1 MYLQEDVDKYYPEA
15 AIYEAMEVWSL
26 PKNKTHMLEEI
37 CDKGEYFAQVKKDGN
52 WYELCKSKTGEIY
65 LFSRG
70 TSVKTGLPVENI
82 SNVPHLKEGFANLPN
97 DTVIAG
103 EIYYP
108 NETTNS
114 VRSIMGCLPAKAI
127 QRQKTKGNIHFYM
140 HDIMRYNG
148 TDLTGKNAWS
158 RYNRLTEITNEHN
171 LLNEYIEIAEIVTED
186 IYNFIIDTLAAGEEG
201 VVLKNRKAVYSEG
214 KRPAWSMIKIK
225 KNDTVDVICMGLEDA
240 TQEYT
245 GNGIETWEFWQDRI
259 TGELMKGQY
268 HKQVLKNGDLLP
280 VTKPYYYGW
289 KTSLK
294 IGAYKDGV
302 LTPIGTVSSGL
313 NDEMKKKIT
322 ADPDFIIGSVVECA
336 CMEVTEDSLRH
347 PIFIRKRTD
356 KNPQSCTFESIFS

>member
-1 MYLQEDVDKYYPEA
+1 MYLQEEVDRYYPEA

-37 CDKGEYFAQVKKDGN
+37 CKKGEYFAQVKKDGN
-52 WYELCKSKTGEIY
+52 WYELCKSKSGEVY

-82 SNVPHLKEGFANLPN
+82 ANVPHLKEAFSCLPN

-127 QRQKTKGNIHFYM
+127 LRQKTKGNIHFYL
-140 HDIMRYNG
+140 HDIMRYDG
-148 TDLTGKNAWS
+148 EDLSCKNAWD
-158 RYNRLTEITNEHN
+158 RYNKLSEIVKEHN
-171 LLNEYIEIAEIVTED
+171 LLSEYVEVAEIITED

-201 VVLKNRKAVYSEG
+201 AVLKNRQAVYSEG
-214 KRPAWSMIKIK
+214 KRPAWSMIKVK
-225 KNDTVDVICMGLEDA
+225 KNDTVDVICIGLEDA

-259 TGELMKGQY
+259 TGEFFKGKY
-268 HKQVLKNGDLLP
+268 HKQVLESGDMLP
-280 VTKPYYYGW
+280 VTKPYFYGW
-289 KTSLK
+289 KTSLQ

-302 LTPIGTVSSGL
+302 LIPIGTVSSGL
-313 NDEMKKKIT
+313 TDELRREIT
-322 ADPDFIIGSVVECA
+322 EHPENIIGSVVECA

-347 PIFIRKRTD
+347 PIFLRIRTD
-356 KNPQSCTFESIFS
+356 KNPASCTFKTIFS